1 MEKIK
6 IHVLP
11 TGEVRVSPYLPFG
24 GDDCSI
30 IKASGITTPKS
41 KWIWLPVFS
50 FLIEHPKGKILF
62 DAGNASNNAC
72 YLYAAYYNAHR
83 EAIDEV
89 ATTDTISG
97 GGYGIAGAREMKVI
111 RPYSLSIGNMPNQ
124 LVEAVVDEEST
135 LADEHCHGN
144 IGIAAVLQHKKT
156 ILNFRDMFVK
166 FEK

>member
-1 MEKIK
+1 MLYNS
-6 IHVLP
+6 HVEA
-11 TGEVRVSPYLPFG
+11 TAGGENLRF
-24 GDDCSI
+24 
-30 IKASGITTPKS
+30 
-41 KWIWLPVFS
+41 
-50 FLIEHPKGKILF
+50 LF
-62 DAGNASNNAC
+62 DTGNASNNAC

-111 RPYSLSIGNMPNQ
+111 RPFSLSIGNMPIQ